1 MSRFWFLFQIKTTKD
16 VVTNG
21 LTRSGKVKIV
31 SRAADETSVTRLG
44 DILKFMPANFLTIV
58 DQIFGTFWAN
68 LETINVY
75 VKTELASIWSTFDS
89 FGLLFSLTSGHTV
102 LEL

>member
-1 MSRFWFLFQIKTTKD
+1 M
-16 VVTNG
+16 
-21 LTRSGKVKIV
+21 
-31 SRAADETSVTRLG
+31 TRLG

-89 FGLLFSLTSGHTV
+89 FGLLLLRHLATLDPTDAV
-102 LEL
+102 IE